1 MDKIREK
8 IQKFMWGRYGND
20 RLNRVLMTL
29 SMAFI
34 LLSFLRLPGAYL
46 IAVLLLLWVYYR
58 MFSKQTAKRC
68 EENRKYMRFEA
79 DIRSFFLRKKRELQ
93 DRKTH
98 HIYRCP
104 NCKQKLRVP
113 KGRGRIVIRC
123 RKCGTEFE
131 KKS

>member
-79 DIRSFFLRKKRELQ
+79 AVRSFFLRKKRELQ